1 VNFSIPTQPGS
12 SKIPGNTVAVKSG
25 QKADKKARA
34 SEVIGNKV
42 GSNVDLSYMNVQ
54 LEEAKRAAS
63 RANQAY
69 KNLQA
74 EHREAQKQLAN
85 MNKTINEAVLAQ
97 VKNQDTDGPLK
108 VYSKLQRRAVRS
120 MGFGTIS
127 NKQSFGLA
135 AITILL
141 GVTAIIG
148 RFE

>member
-1 VNFSIPTQPGS
+1 MNFSIPTQPGS
-12 SKIPGNTVAVKSG
+12 SKIPGNTVAVKSS
-25 QKADKKARA
+25 QKADKKTLA

-74 EHREAQKQLAN
+74 EHREAQRQLAN

-108 VYSKLQRRAVRS
+108 VYSKLQRRAVKS

>member
-1 VNFSIPTQPGS
+1 MIPKGPKASSTLLPG
-12 SKIPGNTVAVKSG
+12 VKE
-25 QKADKKARA
+25 KAPSVKTG
-34 SEVIGNKV
+34 SKV
-42 GSNVDLSYMNVQ
+42 GTNVDLSYMNVQ
-54 LEEAKRAAS
+54 LEEAKKAAI
-63 RANQAY
+63 ANEQAY
-69 KNLQA
+69 KTLQA
-74 EHREAQKQLAN
+74 EYKEAQKQLAD

-141 GVTAIIG
+141 GITAIIG

>member
-1 VNFSIPTQPGS
+1 
-12 SKIPGNTVAVKSG
+12 VAVKSS
-25 QKADKKARA
+25 QKVDKKALA

-74 EHREAQKQLAN
+74 EHRDAQKQLAN

-97 VKNQDTDGPLK
+97 VKNNDTDGPLK
-108 VYSKLQRRAVRS
+108 VYSKMQRRAVRS

-141 GVTAIIG
+141 GITAIIG
-148 RFE
+148 RVE